1 MTIVPQP
8 CARCGEMIPAERI
21 EAIPETMVCVTCSKE
36 MGGEFNVI
44 VTPERI
50 SKEGSLKKNYGGYST
65 RKIRKPIKRKDS
77 EE

>member
-8 CARCGEMIPAERI
+8 CARCGELIPAERI
-21 EAIPETMVCVTCSKE
+21 EAIPETMVCVRCSKE
-36 MGGEFNVI
+36 MGGEFTVI
-44 VTPERI
+44 VTPEKT

-65 RKIRKPIKRKDS
+65 RKIRKPIKRKD

>member
-21 EAIPETMVCVTCSKE
+21 EAIPETMVCVACSKE
-36 MGGEFNVI
+36 MGGEFTVI
-44 VTPERI
+44 VTPEKT

-65 RKIRKPIKRKDS
+65 SKIRKPIKRKD